1 MREADPQATD
11 PPAAS
16 PATTTRRVG
25 CVSYLNA
32 APLISGLDAVPGVR
46 VRVDVPSALLD
57 DLLAGEVDAALCPV
71 IDYFRAPEP
80 LKIIPVGGIGCDGPT
95 LTVRLYS
102 KVPIDRVTTLHADT
116 DSHTSVAL
124 VQVLLREL
132 FGVAPTVIDYCAREQ
147 VANGKIAG
155 QPEAVLLIGDK
166 VVTGSPLAVV
176 YPHQLDLG
184 EAWHR
189 LTGLP
194 FVFAIWMAKQGTELG
209 ALPQALSAQLER
221 NLPQSVV
228 LAEQLAQRHGWPVDL
243 AAYYLGEV
251 LRYRIGPRELQAI
264 ERFGTLAHRHGLI
277 DTRRALALEQ
287 GAPGSSARDQASG

>member
-1 MREADPQATD
+1 MRKTDPQASD
-11 PPAAS
+11 PPAAAS
-16 PATTTRRVG
+16 TTTCRVG

-32 APLISGLDAVPGVR
+32 APLISGLDEVPGVK

-57 DLLAGEVDAALCPV
+57 DLLSGEVDAALCPV
-71 IDYFRAPEP
+71 IDYFRAPEA
-80 LKIIPVGGIGCDGPT
+80 LKIVPVGGIGCNGPT

-102 KVPIDRVTTLHADT
+102 KVPIDQVTTLHADT

-132 FGVAPTVIDYCAREQ
+132 FDVAPKMIDYCAREQ
-147 VANGKIAG
+147 VAEGKIAD

-194 FVFAIWMAKQGTELG
+194 FVFAIWMAKQDTEMGT
-209 ALPQALSAQLER
+209 LPQSLSAQLER

-228 LAEQLAQRHGWPVDL
+228 LAEQLAERHGWPVDL

-251 LRYRIGPRELQAI
+251 LRYRIGPRELEAI
-264 ERFGTLAHRHGLI
+264 DRFGALAYKHGLV
-277 DTRRALALEQ
+277 DSYRALTIEDGPADTPNRDG
-287 GAPGSSARDQASG
+287 GAG

>member
-1 MREADPQATD
+1 MNEPRDERPSASP
-11 PPAAS
+11 PPAAAS
-16 PATTTRRVG
+16 VRTRRVG

-32 APLISGLDAVPGVR
+32 APLINGLDQVPGVS

-57 DLLAGEVDAALCPV
+57 DLLSGEVEVALCPV
-71 IDYFRAPEP
+71 IDYFCAQTP
-80 LKIIPVGGIGCDGPT
+80 LKLVPVGGIGCDGPT

-102 KVPIDRVTTLHADT
+102 KVPIDQVTTLHADT

-132 FGVAPTVIDYCAREQ
+132 FDAAPSMIDYNARES
-147 VANGKIAG
+147 VAEGRIAEA
-155 QPEAVLLIGDK
+155 PESVLLIGDK

-194 FVFAIWMAKQGTELG
+194 FVFAIWMARAPTDLGTLPQTLADRLETN
-209 ALPQALSAQLER
+209 LPQA
-221 NLPQSVV
+221 VV
-228 LAEQLAQRHGWPVDL
+228 LAEQLASRHGWPVEL
-243 AAYYLGEV
+243 AEHYLRDV
-251 LRYRIGPRELQAI
+251 LRYRVGPREIEAI
-264 ERFGTLAHRHGLI
+264 ERFGALAHKHGLI
-277 DTRRALALEQ
+277 DAPRPLRLAAIAGR
-287 GAPGSSARDQASG
+287 GA

>member
-1 MREADPQATD
+1 MPTPIDRE
-11 PPAAS
+11 PALPVPGVEA
-16 PATTTRRVG
+16 PKRIRRVG

-32 APLISGLDAVPGVR
+32 APLISSLDQEPGVA

-57 DLLAGEVDAALCPV
+57 DLLSGEVEIALCPV
-71 IDYFRAPEP
+71 IDFFRAKPP
-80 LKIIPVGGIGCDGPT
+80 LKLVPVGGIGCDGPT

-102 KVPIDRVTTLHADT
+102 KVPIEQVTTLHADT

-132 FGVAPTVIDYCAREQ
+132 FDASPTMIDYCARES
-147 VANGKIAG
+147 VAQGRIAEA
-155 QPEAVLLIGDK
+155 PESVLLIGDK

-194 FVFAIWMAKQGTELG
+194 FVFAIWMACESTELG
-209 ALPQALSAQLER
+209 DLPTVLSARLGK
-221 NLPQSVV
+221 NLPQVVV
-228 LAEQLAQRHGWPVDL
+228 LAEQQAARHGWPVDL
-243 AAYYLGEV
+243 AEHYLRDV
-251 LRYRIGPRELQAI
+251 LRYRIGPRELEAI
-264 ERFGTLAHRHGLI
+264 ERFGALAYKHGLL
-277 DTRRALALEQ
+277 DELRPLRL
-287 GAPGSSARDQASG
+287 ASGLREA